1 MAAGASGIASGIACG
16 VVRNFYF
23 QPAMGEVM
31 RVSFDI
37 WESDPEAFHFHN
49 CEYIAVVPE
58 PQDADIEAIYAR
70 QQGEGFPSTLVQ
82 GEQKVFDHMREM
94 FPDWKA
100 RGLTSLLQE
109 HRGGFAFNK
118 DAING
123 LADKAR
129 SEGVTIY
136 DGVQVTGFKHGSDNS
151 VTHVETTDGDIEV
164 GCVVSGAGPWSA
176 RVWEMLGLSD
186 RVDVRDR
193 DGEMHPNQPLWT
205 YWRLEE
211 GEITFDPS
219 DYATA
224 EGKMPPVFHF
234 DSRETLIS
242 DKTGDVLSSADDLWG
257 VYWKSDR
264 EGVQGGAEPIHLGEK
279 VNLDPYGPDSP
290 EHGARGLCRI
300 LDIGPGPRPWAVR
313 RILSQVF
320 ACSYG
325 RRRVFHFRQLSDFRL
340 CTGRS
345 QCLRDRRQQPR
356 FQNDRRGKGSG
367 ESARRRK
374 QRGSRSVPFCTV
386 RGG

>member
-1 MAAGASGIASGIACG
+1 
-16 VVRNFYF
+16 
-23 QPAMGEVM
+23 MGEVM

-94 FPDWKA
+94 FPNWKA

-264 EGVQGGAEPIHLGEK
+264 EGVQGGAEPIHLGEE

-290 EHGARGLCRI
+290 EHVVREDFVEFWTSGLAHALGRFEGSYHKYLRVPTGGVGCFTFDNFPI
-300 LDIGPGPRPWAVR
+300 FDYAPGVPNAYVIADSNHGFKMIGV
-313 RILSQVF
+313 
-320 ACSYG
+320 
-325 RRRVFHFRQLSDFRL
+325 
-340 CTGRS
+340 
-345 QCLRDRRQQPR
+345 
-356 FQNDRRGKGSG
+356 GKEVAKVLGG
-367 ESARRRK
+367 ESSAVLDPFRFARFEE
-374 QRGSRSVPFCTV
+374 GDLHPVSASPWPW
-386 RGG
+386 G